1 MSLSSFV
8 PLENRVNKEHPSRK
22 FISLL
27 DFEELTKPLMKLE
40 NTAVGR
46 HGYAMSKGFRMLLL
60 QHMEDLSDQE

>member
-1 MSLSSFV
+1 MSLSLFV

-27 DFEELTKPLMKLE
+27 NFEELTKPLMKLE

-46 HGYAMSKGFRMLLL
+46 CPKASGCYYYSTWKI
-60 QHMEDLSDQE
+60 